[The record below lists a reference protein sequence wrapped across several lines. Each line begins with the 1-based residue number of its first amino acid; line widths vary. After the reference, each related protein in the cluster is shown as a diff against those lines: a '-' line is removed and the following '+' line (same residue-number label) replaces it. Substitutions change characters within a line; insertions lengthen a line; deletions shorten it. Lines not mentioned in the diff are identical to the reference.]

1 MTTNYAAFTA
11 RISKATTHADFDKL
25 EVSLVR
31 LYDNGVFTP
40 NELARL
46 DHQIVRARLDLQ
58 IELEDMLEHGHR

>member
-11 RISKATTHADFDKL
+11 RISKATTHADLDKL

-31 LYDNGVFTP
+31 CYDNGVLTP

-46 DHQIVRARLDLQ
+46 DDKIFRARLVLQ
-58 IELEDMLEHGHR
+58 GA